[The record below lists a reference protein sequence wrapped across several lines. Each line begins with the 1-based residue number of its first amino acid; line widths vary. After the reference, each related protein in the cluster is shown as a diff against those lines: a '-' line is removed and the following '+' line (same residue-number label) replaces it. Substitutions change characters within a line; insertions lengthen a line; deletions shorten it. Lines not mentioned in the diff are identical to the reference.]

1 MQITSSLNQGSLAG
15 FRWGHGDCIDR
26 NENPRPDKPYG
37 DDVPDIEDYV
47 SSLEVVGSVSMSSQV
62 SANNLFATGNY
73 TAFCDEFPSSYESAS
88 PLCALTVSTFTFTNF
103 YRFEEQIISPDKYQD
118 SENIIASSMQEIYN
132 FVSENWD
139 SEVWN
144 LSDSSLPTLKD

>member
-1 MQITSSLNQGSLAG
+1 MKFIS
-15 FRWGHGDCIDR
+15 
-26 NENPRPDKPYG
+26 EE
-37 DDVPDIEDYV
+37 IEAKV
-47 SSLEVVGSVSMSSQV
+47 REAVKTKASSQ
-62 SANNLFATGNY
+62 
-73 TAFCDEFPSSYESAS
+73 TAFCDEFPSSYESVS